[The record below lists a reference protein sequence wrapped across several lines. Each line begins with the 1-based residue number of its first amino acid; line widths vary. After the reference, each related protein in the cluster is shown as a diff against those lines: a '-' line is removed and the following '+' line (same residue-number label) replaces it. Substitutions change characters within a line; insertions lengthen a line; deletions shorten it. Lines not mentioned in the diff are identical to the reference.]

1 MNTLEKIWCRSFQK
15 TMRTAIPLLPYR
27 KPEILHS
34 VEQIP
39 EKMKESGCRQALLV
53 TDRSIRLHGLTRR
66 LEQALAGEGIG
77 VSVFETIANPTTDVI
92 EETVSLYRRTRCD
105 TLIGFGGGSSMDT
118 AKAVGALVVNPR
130 KTLASM
136 SGILKVRKKL
146 PPLYAVPTTAG
157 TGSETTL
164 AAVVTDAKTRHKYP
178 ISDFPLIPMYA
189 VLDPEVTRTLP
200 PDLTATTGMDA
211 LTHAVEAYIGQ
222 STTAETEREALTAV
236 RLIFRYLEQAYLNGD
251 DLSARKQMLL
261 AAFLAGDAFSKSYV
275 GYVHAVAHSL
285 GGKYNTPHGLA
296 NAVILPYVLEA
307 YGSAIHKKLKKLAVA
322 ARIAR
327 ESDPEA
333 RAAAAFIFAV
343 REMNR
348 KMNIPE
354 TLPCIRRK
362 DIPELAAFANAE
374 ANPLYPV
381 PVLMDTKELER
392 FYELVRRPARRSET
406 AEKDKASGKGAEG
419 GNKNTRKEGA
429 A

>member
-15 TMRTAIPLLPYR
+15 TMHTAIPLLPYR
-27 KPEILHS
+27 KPEILNS

-39 EKMKESGCRQALLV
+39 EKMRESGCRQALLV

-66 LEQALAGEGIG
+66 LEQALSGAGIG

-92 EETVSLYRRTRCD
+92 EEAVSLYRRTRCD

-118 AKAVGALVVNPR
+118 AKAVGAL
-130 KTLASM
+130 
-136 SGILKVRKKL
+136 
-146 PPLYAVPTTAG
+146 
-157 TGSETTL
+157 
-164 AAVVTDAKTRHKYP
+164 
-178 ISDFPLIPMYA
+178 
-189 VLDPEVTRTLP
+189 
-200 PDLTATTGMDA
+200 
-211 LTHAVEAYIGQ
+211 THAVEAYIGR

-236 RLIFRYLEQAYLNGD
+236 RLIFRYLEQAYRNGD
-251 DLSARKQMLL
+251 DLSARKQTLL

-322 ARIAR
+322 ARTAR

-333 RAAAAFIFAV
+333 RAAAAFILAV

-348 KMNIPE
+348 RMNIPE
-354 TLPCIRRK
+354 TLPCIQRK

-392 FYELVRRPARRSET
+392 FYELVRKPARRSET
-406 AEKDKASGKGAEG
+406 AEKEESSGKAAEG
-419 GNKNTRKEGA
+419 RNKSSRKEGA

>member
-15 TMRTAIPLLPYR
+15 TMHTAIPLLPYR
-27 KPEILHS
+27 KPEILNS

-39 EKMKESGCRQALLV
+39 EKMRESGCRQALLV

-66 LEQALAGEGIG
+66 LEQALSGAGIG

-92 EETVSLYRRTRCD
+92 EEAVSLYRRTRCD

-118 AKAVGALVVNPR
+118 AKAVGALIVNPR

-178 ISDFPLIPMYA
+178 ISDFPLIPAYA

-211 LTHAVEAYIGQ
+211 LTHAVEAYIGR

-236 RLIFRYLEQAYLNGD
+236 RLIFRYLEQAYRNG
-251 DLSARKQMLL
+251 A
-261 AAFLAGDAFSKSYV
+261 
-275 GYVHAVAHSL
+275 
-285 GGKYNTPHGLA
+285 TCP
-296 NAVILPYVLEA
+296 
-307 YGSAIHKKLKKLAVA
+307 
-322 ARIAR
+322 
-327 ESDPEA
+327 
-333 RAAAAFIFAV
+333 
-343 REMNR
+343 
-348 KMNIPE
+348 
-354 TLPCIRRK
+354 
-362 DIPELAAFANAE
+362 
-374 ANPLYPV
+374 PV
-381 PVLMDTKELER
+381 N
-392 FYELVRRPARRSET
+392 RRSWPPSLRET
-406 AEKDKASGKGAEG
+406 PSPNPMWDMYMQSPTHWAE
-419 GNKNTRKEGA
+419 NTTHLMVSPMQ
-429 A
+429 